1 MTTDTMVEVRVNKY
15 DIKHSNFNDNPIS
28 VAVARI
34 LDLDVQDVQA
44 QRNSI
49 LVFDEHDQIES
60 AWSIEDT
67 SELSEFMDSW
77 DLHQM
82 GHSTE
87 LNEFTFT
94 INKK

>member
-28 VAVARI
+28 VAVART
-34 LDLDVQDVQA
+34 LDLHVEDVQT

-60 AWSIEDT
+60 AWSVEDA
-67 SELSEFMDSW
+67 SQLSEFMDSW

>member
-1 MTTDTMVEVRVNKY
+1 MTTDTMVKVDVNKC

-28 VAVARI
+28 VAVART
-34 LDLDVQDVQA
+34 LDLYVDDVQV

-60 AWSIEDT
+60 AWNIGDN

>member
-1 MTTDTMVEVRVNKY
+1 MTTDTMVKVDVNKY

-28 VAVARI
+28 IAVART
-34 LDLDVQDVQA
+34 LDLYVDDVQV

-60 AWSIEDT
+60 AWSIGDN